1 MSDRILTADGARYW
15 LAMDGWAHDEAAW
28 LLQGFDPHRLTA
40 QSVRVGGRMVLLPPP
55 EPDPQDPFVAM
66 LSRAGEAAALRFPA
80 APADVIEWAMKKG
93 LRLPAPLIPDGA
105 TLRAGP
111 ALPAA
116 ATAEAPLEPPDPQ
129 RRLDALRALGGTAR
143 FFKGEWKF
151 TGIAKLAAMEKE
163 KSRRRCDEKTIRADL
178 KEAAEAEKQEGKSA
192 VQLLPWNHP

>member
-80 APADVIEWAMKKG
+80 PPADVIEWAMKKG

-105 TLRAGP
+105 VVRAGRWIDLATNAGEPSTEPVPGDVAGTPKVWTPERLEELRAYRDAHGTTK
-111 ALPAA
+111 AA
-116 ATAEAPLEPPDPQ
+116 KWAKVSTS
-129 RRLDALRALGGTAR
+129 RVRALLPSGKPAT
-143 FFKGEWKF
+143 KGYSAF
-151 TGIAKLAAMEKE
+151 TQRPK
-163 KSRRRCDEKTIRADL
+163 
-178 KEAAEAEKQEGKSA
+178 
-192 VQLLPWNHP
+192 